1 MKDIYAEKGY
11 GAREIG
17 FGERLGLLVVDFQR
31 GFTDPEYRMGGSPH
45 IEQAVENTA
54 KLLQVARAQGV
65 PVASCYIVCP
75 KQGAI
80 PFWKVQAVTE
90 DLLEG
95 SDAVALDPRILDAAH
110 DYVFAKSGASAFFMT
125 PLSAYMTR
133 KRVDTIAVTGC
144 VTSGCVRAS
153 VVDSFQF
160 GFRTMLVAD
169 CSGDM
174 EEGPHNDALRDVG
187 RRYADIVTSDAVVR
201 HIMSNEG

>member
-1 MKDIYAEKGY
+1 MI
-11 GAREIG
+11 R
-17 FGERLGLLVVDFQR
+17 RPPR
-31 GFTDPEYRMGGSPH
+31 STRTDTLFPYTTLFRS
-45 IEQAVENTA
+45 
-54 KLLQVARAQGV
+54 
-65 PVASCYIVCP
+65 
-75 KQGAI
+75 
-80 PFWKVQAVTE
+80 
-90 DLLEG
+90 
-95 SDAVALDPRILDAAH
+95 

-174 EEGPHNDALRDVG
+174 EEGPRSEEHTSELQSLMRIS
-187 RRYADIVTSDAVVR
+187 YAVFCLKKKIKLHKQQTR
-201 HIMSNEG
+201 H

>member
-1 MKDIYAEKGY
+1 
-11 GAREIG
+11 
-17 FGERLGLLVVDFQR
+17 
-31 GFTDPEYRMGGSPH
+31 
-45 IEQAVENTA
+45 
-54 KLLQVARAQGV
+54 
-65 PVASCYIVCP
+65 
-75 KQGAI
+75 
-80 PFWKVQAVTE
+80 
-90 DLLEG
+90 
-95 SDAVALDPRILDAAH
+95 
-110 DYVFAKSGASAFFMT
+110 MT

-201 HIMSNEG
+201 HIMSNAGRSEEHTSELQSLMRIAYAVF

>member
-45 IEQAVENTA
+45 IEQAVKNTA

-65 PVASCYIVCP
+65 PVASCYIACP

-95 SDAVALDPRILDAAH
+95 SRSEEHTSELQSLMRTSYAVFCLTE
-110 DYVFAKSGASAFFMT
+110 KNQT
-125 PLSAYMTR
+125 P
-133 KRVDTIAVTGC
+133 KNN
-144 VTSGCVRAS
+144 
-153 VVDSFQF
+153 
-160 GFRTMLVAD
+160 RT
-169 CSGDM
+169 
-174 EEGPHNDALRDVG
+174 
-187 RRYADIVTSDAVVR
+187 
-201 HIMSNEG
+201 NE